1 MRLSAFSIVDPPDPH
16 VPSPSRLPEVVGL
29 ARACEQGGLSALW
42 VAEHH
47 FQSGGGCPSPPVL
60 LAACGAVTRT
70 LRLGSM
76 VSVLPYHRPIDVAE
90 EYATLDR
97 LLEGRLNF
105 GVGSGYLA
113 TELEA
118 FAVDPAR
125 KRSLFDDGLEFI
137 LAAFAGR
144 AVRPAGADGPSV
156 RLNVLPAQQPHPPVW
171 IAVQRREA
179 IAHVARKGYSIALVP
194 YATVADRRELA
205 EEIAEYRAQLPPGQ
219 TGEVAVA
226 LHVYAGDRVAEART
240 AFARYVRSRHDTGS
254 TFLQAKA
261 DQNPRSTS
269 PESIERS
276 GLALFGDVE
285 TVLAGLGEL
294 ESLGIDELLAIFD
307 FGGLSPELVHRS
319 VTTVGRAWADRV
331 RSAA

>member
-1 MRLSAFSIVDPPDPH
+1 VRLSAFSIVDPPDPH
-16 VPSPSRLPEVVGL
+16 TPSPSRLPEVVEL

-97 LLEGRLNF
+97 LLGGRLNF

-125 KRSLFDDGLEFI
+125 KRGLFDDGLAFV
-137 LAAFAGR
+137 LSAFAGGE
-144 AVRPAGADGPSV
+144 VQPAGDRAPSV
-156 RLNVLPAQQPHPPVW
+156 RLNVLPVQQPHPPVW

-179 IAHVARKGYSIALVP
+179 IAHVARKGYSVALVP

-205 EEIAEYRAQLPPGQ
+205 EEISEYRAQLPRGRS
-219 TGEVAVA
+219 GEVAVA
-226 LHVYAGDRVAEART
+226 MHVYAGDRVEEARA

-254 TFLQAKA
+254 TFLQAKS
-261 DQNPRSTS
+261 DRHPSSTS

-276 GLALFGDVE
+276 GLALLGDVG
-285 TVLAGLGEL
+285 TVLAGLREL
-294 ESLGIDELLAIFD
+294 ESLGIDELLGIFD
-307 FGGLSPELVHRS
+307 FGGLAPGEVHRS
-319 VTTVGRAWADRV
+319 VTAIGRAWADRIPT
-331 RSAA
+331 AA